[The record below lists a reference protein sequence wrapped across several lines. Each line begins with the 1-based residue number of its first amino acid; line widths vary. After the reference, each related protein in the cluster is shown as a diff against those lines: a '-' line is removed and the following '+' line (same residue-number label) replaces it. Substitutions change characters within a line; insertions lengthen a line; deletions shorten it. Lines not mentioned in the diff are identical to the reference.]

1 MILIVSTVPGL
12 AASLKVLSPGA
23 YKAAIE
29 DIVPLFEKVTGHK
42 IVLQYDPS
50 AVIAQKVE
58 AGEEFDV
65 TITSPA
71 ALEGFAK
78 RGVILASPIAVVGVN
93 SVLLAYKPGRQ
104 KPDISTPDAL
114 KAVLLK
120 ANAISYSDPAAGG
133 GSSNYFMSVIQQL
146 GIVEEIEKKAII
158 TKPAEGTFPVGDGRA
173 DLGVSQTSEVAMV
186 SGVEAVPLNPTDPK
200 SSSSYAAGISSK
212 SREVD
217 ASRAFIDFI
226 LSPEGLTIRH
236 AKGLAPK

>member
-1 MILIVSTVPGL
+1 M
-12 AASLKVLSPGA
+12 
-23 YKAAIE
+23 
-29 DIVPLFEKVTGHK
+29 
-42 IVLQYDPS
+42 
-50 AVIAQKVE
+50 E

-93 SVLLAYKPGRQ
+93 SVFLAYKPGRQ

-158 TKPAEGTFPVGDGRA
+158 TKPPEGTFPSVMAGR
-173 DLGVSQTSEVAMV
+173 T
-186 SGVEAVPLNPTDPK
+186 
-200 SSSSYAAGISSK
+200 
-212 SREVD
+212 
-217 ASRAFIDFI
+217 
-226 LSPEGLTIRH
+226 
-236 AKGLAPK
+236 